1 MNIINSYFFGKITV
15 NGYIYFSDIIIS
27 PNNVQ
32 SDWHRGKRH
41 YLSFNDIYSIIERKP
56 DVLIIGTGMFGLM
69 RVDNN
74 MIEDLIERGVHNIII
89 EKTKQACILYNKE
102 KTRKKVAVLHITC

>member
-1 MNIINSYFFGKITV
+1 
-15 NGYIYFSDIIIS
+15 
-27 PNNVQ
+27 
-32 SDWHRGKRH
+32 
-41 YLSFNDIYSIIERKP
+41 
-56 DVLIIGTGMFGLM
+56 MFGLM